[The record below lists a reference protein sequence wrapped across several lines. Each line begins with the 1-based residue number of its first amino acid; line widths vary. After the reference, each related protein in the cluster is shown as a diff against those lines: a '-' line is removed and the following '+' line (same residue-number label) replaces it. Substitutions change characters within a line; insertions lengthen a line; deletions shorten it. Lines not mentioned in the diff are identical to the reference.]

1 MQAVGPTQLIV
12 LLVAVAI
19 TAAACGF
26 LGSVV
31 VRRRKRRARGVFVL
45 GFLCGVTAG
54 ALLRTRRHI
63 RHALGR
69 GVRSRTVET
78 RGDAYRLAARTL
90 ALAVTAGRD
99 ATPFVN
105 RQPARHR
112 SRLAG
117 RP

>member
-19 TAAACGF
+19 VAATSGF

-54 ALLRTRRHI
+54 TFLRTRRRI
-63 RHALGR
+63 RHALGQ
-69 GVRSRTVET
+69 GVGLRSRRVET
-78 RGDAYRLAARTL
+78 RSDAYRFAARAL
-90 ALAVTAGRD
+90 ALAATAGKS
-99 ATPFVN
+99 
-105 RQPARHR
+105 R
-112 SRLAG
+112 S
-117 RP
+117 